1 VADGARERHNPAMT
15 VDIDPL
21 HIIPIIASQL
31 QVAHHQVTGS
41 VENNGEE
48 LHVSVSV
55 ANVSDAA
62 IQELARELGG
72 TVQPVDIERDKTT
85 TDFIVHDS
93 TVVLQRLAKT
103 Q

>member
-1 VADGARERHNPAMT
+1 MT

-31 QVAHHQVTGS
+31 QVAPHQVTGT

-55 ANVSDAA
+55 GNILDAA
-62 IQELARELGG
+62 IQEVARQLGG
-72 TVQPVDIERDKTT
+72 TVQAVDIERDKTT

-93 TVVLQRLAKT
+93 TVVLQRLSKV